1 MKVVSGMISSIVLL
15 LTKQRIRMKNNT
27 SARINPLSG
36 FLHIARIFAEAWMM
50 DLLPHPT
57 APRLP
62 PQNVL

>member
-50 DLLPHPT
+50 DLMLHST
-57 APRLP
+57 ATTVTPE
-62 PQNVL
+62 NVL